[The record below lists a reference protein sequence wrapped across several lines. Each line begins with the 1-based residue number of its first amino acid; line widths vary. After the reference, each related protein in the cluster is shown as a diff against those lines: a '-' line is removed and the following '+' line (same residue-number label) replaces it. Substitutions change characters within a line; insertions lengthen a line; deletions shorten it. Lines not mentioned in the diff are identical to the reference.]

1 MNKKTLGAL
10 GAFVVLAI
18 IAIVTLRQPEKGE
31 RASDHPHPIA
41 ALNTADITS
50 IDVTKKGSP
59 TTTIKND
66 KGTYRVTAPMDY
78 PADSGAAKAAF
89 EGLGK
94 LNVTDLVT
102 SNPEKQAEFEVDND
116 SGVHVVVKHDATVL
130 ADFIV
135 GKAVGAG
142 TMVRLP
148 QNNDIWQASGI
159 TKFEFD
165 KKPNDWRDKSIITFP
180 VTDVEKLDV
189 AAKDGAKISLK
200 KTGTKEGSQDKWE
213 VVSSTVKIDKLD
225 SSVPN
230 DMVQA
235 LSNWK
240 ANDFIQ
246 GASPGAPAIPS
257 MFGLDPAALTVTVGL
272 KGGKSVV
279 ALIGT
284 KRGEDDVVVKKADAP
299 QLFAV
304 KKYGAEKVNKG
315 PIEFRDKTLCD
326 LAADDVT
333 EIAVS
338 AGDHSYALL
347 KSGSDWK
354 ATKPAKIELDP
365 AKATPI
371 AGAFK
376 ELKGT
381 AFAED
386 QSLKDNGLAK
396 PRLITVKAKGKGAA
410 AGCVLRVGDETK
422 DKVSYFVATGKGT
435 DVFLAPKWSLD
446 RILVKPDDLKKSGGP
461 TTAAAKP
468 AKPAGKLA
476 AKK

>member
-18 IAIVTLRQPEKGE
+18 IALVTLRQPEKGE
-31 RASDHPHPIA
+31 RASDHPRPVP
-41 ALNTADITS
+41 ALNPAEITTL
-50 IDVTKKGSP
+50 DVTKNGAL
-59 TTTIKND
+59 TTLKNEG
-66 KGTYRVTAPMDY
+66 GTYKVTAPVAY
-78 PADSGAAKAAF
+78 PADSGAAKTAF

-94 LNVTDLVT
+94 MDVTDLVT
-102 SNPEKQAEFEVDND
+102 QAPDKQAEFEVDD
-116 SGVHVVVKHDATVL
+116 KSGVHLVVKHDAKVL
-130 ADFIV
+130 ADLIV
-135 GKAVGAG
+135 GKAVGSG
-142 TMVRLP
+142 TMVRLAGS
-148 QNNDIWQASGI
+148 NDIWRASGI
-159 TKFEFD
+159 TKYMFD
-165 KKPNDWRDKSIITFP
+165 KGPSDWRDKGIT
-180 VTDVEKLDV
+180 TLLSADVEKLDV
-189 AAKDGAKISLK
+189 ATKDGGKISLK
-200 KTGTKEGSQDKWE
+200 KTGTKQGSEDKWE

-225 SSVPN
+225 NSVPN
-230 DMVQA
+230 GMVQA
-235 LSNWK
+235 LANWK
-240 ANDFIQ
+240 ANDFAD
-246 GASPGAPAIPS
+246 GVAPAAA
-257 MFGLDPAALTVTVGL
+257 GLDPAALTVTVGL

-279 ALIGT
+279 ALLGN
-284 KRGEDDVVVKKADAP
+284 KKGDDELYVKKADAP
-299 QLFAV
+299 QIFLV
-304 KKYGAEKVNKG
+304 KKYGADKVNKG

-333 EIAVS
+333 EVAVS
-338 AGDHSYALL
+338 AGDRSYTLV
-347 KSGSDWK
+347 KSGSEWK
-354 ATKPAKIELDP
+354 ATKPAKLELDA

-396 PRLITVKAKGKGAA
+396 PKVITAKGKGKGAA
-410 AGCVLRVGDETK
+410 AGCVIRVGDETK
-422 DKVSYFVATGKGT
+422 DKASYLVATGTPGKAS

-446 RILVKPDDLKKSGGP
+446 RILVKPDDLKKSGT

>member
-10 GAFVVLAI
+10 GAFLVLAI
-18 IAIVTLRQPEKGE
+18 VALVVLRQPEKGE
-31 RASDHPHPIA
+31 RASDHPRPIP
-41 ALNTADITS
+41 ALNPTEITS
-50 IDVTKKGSP
+50 LEVTKNGAL
-59 TTTIKND
+59 TAIKNEG
-66 KGTYRVTAPMDY
+66 GTYKVTAPVAY
-78 PADSGAAKAAF
+78 PADSGAAKTAF
-89 EGLGK
+89 ESLGK
-94 LNVTDLVT
+94 MDVTDLVT
-102 SNPEKQAEFEVDND
+102 QQPEKQAEFEVDD
-116 SGVHVVVKHDATVL
+116 KSGVHLVVKHDAKVL

-135 GKAVGAG
+135 GKGVGAG
-142 TMVRLP
+142 TMVRLAGS
-148 QNNDIWQASGI
+148 NDIWRASGI
-159 TKFEFD
+159 TKFTFD
-165 KKPNDWRDKSIITFP
+165 KGPSDWRDKGIINFLSA
-180 VTDVEKLDV
+180 DAEKLDV

-200 KTGTKEGSQDKWE
+200 KTGTKQGTDDKWD

-225 SSVPN
+225 NSVATG
-230 DMVQA
+230 MVQA
-235 LSNWK
+235 LSAWK
-240 ANDFIQ
+240 ANDFADGIT
-246 GASPGAPAIPS
+246 PAAA
-257 MFGLDPAALTVTVGL
+257 GLEPPALTVTVGL

-279 ALIGT
+279 ALVGG
-284 KRGEDDVVVKKADAP
+284 KKGEEDFYVKKADAP
-299 QLFAV
+299 QIFLV

-315 PIEFRDKTLCD
+315 PVEFRDKTLCD
-326 LAADDVT
+326 LASDDVT

-338 AGDHSYALL
+338 AGDRSYALL

-354 ATKPAKIELDP
+354 ATKPAKLELDP

-396 PRLITVKAKGKGAA
+396 PKLITVKAKGKGAA
-410 AGCVLRVGDETK
+410 AGCLIRVGDETK

-446 RILVKPDDLKKSGGP
+446 RILVKPDDLKKSGT

>member
-18 IAIVTLRQPEKGE
+18 IAFVALRQPEKGE
-31 RASDHPHPIA
+31 RASDHPHPIP
-41 ALNTADITS
+41 ALSPAEITS
-50 IDVTKKGSP
+50 LDVTKNGAL
-59 TTTIKND
+59 TTIKSEG
-66 KGTYRVTAPMDY
+66 GTYKVTAPVAY
-78 PADSGAAKAAF
+78 PADSGAAKTAF

-94 LNVTDLVT
+94 MDVSDLVT
-102 SNPEKQAEFEVDND
+102 QQPDKQAEFEVDD
-116 SGVHVVVKHDATVL
+116 KSGVHLVVKHDAKVL
-130 ADFIV
+130 ADLIV
-135 GKAVGAG
+135 GKGVGAG
-142 TMVRLP
+142 TMVRVAGS
-148 QNNDIWQASGI
+148 NDIWRASGI
-159 TKFEFD
+159 TKFIFD
-165 KKPNDWRDKSIITFP
+165 KGPSDWRDKGISTFLT
-180 VTDVEKLDV
+180 TDVEKLDV
-189 AAKDGAKISLK
+189 ATKDGGKISLK
-200 KTGTKEGSQDKWE
+200 KTGTKQGSEDKWE
-213 VVSSTVKIDKLD
+213 VVSSTVKIDALD
-225 SSVPN
+225 NSVPN
-230 DMVQA
+230 GMVQA

-240 ANDFIQ
+240 ASDFAD
-246 GASPGAPAIPS
+246 GVTLAAAGLEPPG
-257 MFGLDPAALTVTVGL
+257 LTVTVGL

-279 ALIGT
+279 ALVGG
-284 KRGEDDVVVKKADAP
+284 KKSADDFYVKKADAP
-299 QLFAV
+299 QVFLI

-333 EIAVS
+333 EVAVS
-338 AGDHSYALL
+338 AGERSYTLV
-347 KSGSDWK
+347 KTGSEWK
-354 ATKPAKIELDP
+354 ATKPAKLELDG

-396 PRLITVKAKGKGAA
+396 PKLITVKGKGKGAA
-410 AGCVLRVGDETK
+410 AGCVIRVGDETQ
-422 DKVSYFVATGKGT
+422 DKVSYFVASGKGA

-446 RILVKPDDLKKSGGP
+446 RVLVKPDDLKKGSGT

-468 AKPAGKLA
+468 GKPAGKLA